1 MGGYI
6 ATLDDGADR
15 LKGMS
20 NAFAYLDEATKI
32 TRNPKEWKGG
42 RRRRFHW
49 CAGVFSRVD
58 KLCASARD
66 TGADPMTT
74 GTDYGLP
81 VTTQVQNGNF
91 YGC

>member
-15 LKGMS
+15 LKGVS
-20 NAFAYLDEATKI
+20 NAFAYLGEATKI
-32 TRNPKEWKGG
+32 TRNPKEWEGG
-42 RRRRFHW
+42 RRCRFHW

-66 TGADPMTT
+66 TGSDLMTT
-74 GTDYGLP
+74 GTGCGLP
-81 VTTQVQNGNF
+81 VTAQNGNF